1 MNDLLKTEVTPEAAG
16 IQKRKPGELYKLL
29 QTTSMDDIIETVLS
43 RPDGLNHLLMSD
55 IDILMND
62 IKTDF
67 PDITKVFSIG
77 KSTSGRDI
85 NVLEISDSMG

>member
-1 MNDLLKTEVTPEAAG
+1 M
-16 IQKRKPGELYKLL
+16 